1 MRACFGASFICSQGR
16 IQEFFIAGWGNPNFG
31 SERTVDLFYGK
42 FFSHRD
48 DHVFPNLWTPVAFG
62 AGNTALRAEANRSLE
77 GTQKQL
83 HFWISLEFSLLAEY
97 NARFIK
103 LKSDIRSCG
112 CKNFGLIQASGLIGA
127 SRDPPDGPSPWIRH
141 SVPEVI

>member
-1 MRACFGASFICSQGR
+1 MRACFGVSFVCSQGR
-16 IQEFFIAGWGNPNFG
+16 IQEFLIGGWVRPNFG
-31 SERTVDLFYGK
+31 SERTVDLYCGK

-127 SRDPPDGPSPWIRH
+127 PDPPDGPSPWIHH